1 MVLVG
6 NHIHVRFLRYSAFYT
21 PLLLTLNSKSLKSRG
36 IKVTYDRATPD
47 RTVEAGFADGTVQ
60 VAQSAPAVSFR
71 GVLDGKPPVYRHFA
85 LMNNRDG
92 FFLGARTGTPAA
104 AAAAA
109 AAEPGRWQWGDLVGS
124 TALIDHFFQPLALFR
139 TALTCQGVDKGSINI
154 LDVGSPDQIE
164 AAFRAGQ
171 GDYVHLQGPGPQ
183 QLEEEV
189 S

>member
-1 MVLVG
+1 MALVSD
-6 NHIHVRFLRYSAFYT
+6 HVHVRFLRYSAFYT
-21 PLLLTLNSKSLKSRG
+21 PLLLTLNSKSLKRRG
-36 IKVTYDRATPD
+36 IKVTFDRATPGQ
-47 RTVEAGFADGTVQ
+47 TIEAGFADGTVQ

-92 FFLGARTGTPAA
+92 FFLGARTGTPPAA
-104 AAAAA
+104 AAAVQ
-109 AAEPGRWQWGDLVGS
+109 PGQWQWGDLVGS
-124 TALIDHFFQPLALFR
+124 KALIDHFFQPLALFE
-139 TALTCQGVDKGSINI
+139 TALRCQGVDKGSIFI
-154 LDVGSPDQIE
+154 LDMGSPDQIE